1 MTELNLPDV
10 DSPLL
15 VRTNFAYPEE
25 WAALVKAAA
34 APSARD
40 GFTAS
45 FEVVDDPAYDGVTP
59 ARLLTLVPA
68 DPKQS
73 FVLVADELALAH
85 PEFPIL
91 VINLDEDDEDE
102 DEDEDDEDDDEDGD
116 GEDEEQGPGS
126 RYGTTFRVVA
136 AELWSVEN
144 NLSLANMDW
153 DDFADN
159 VEGDG
164 IFRGFA

>member
-91 VINLDEDDEDE
+91 VVNLDDDEDDDDDEDE
-102 DEDEDDEDDDEDGD
+102 DGD
-116 GEDEEQGPGS
+116 DEEQGPGS